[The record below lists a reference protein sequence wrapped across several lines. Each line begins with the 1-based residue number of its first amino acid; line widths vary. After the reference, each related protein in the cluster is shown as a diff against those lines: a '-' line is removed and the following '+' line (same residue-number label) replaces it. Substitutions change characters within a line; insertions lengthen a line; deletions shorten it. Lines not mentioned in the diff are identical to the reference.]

1 MLYCFKNLALSVMV
15 VLAGLTAAW
24 PVLSDDRPMVVASI
38 RPLSLLVRD
47 VAGDRVELTQLLP
60 DGQEPHHVALS
71 FSQRRALADADL
83 LAWIGPGLESY
94 IARVVAT
101 RSEDRVV
108 TAQAALA
115 SDDPHIW
122 LNPEAGRAVFHLIA
136 DRLAALYPALADT
149 IEARRQDFEKRF
161 QGALADWRTA
171 FADVDSG
178 RYLADHDAYRHF
190 TDFFG
195 LPAGGALTTA
205 SGQSLGARSLED
217 LYNTEKV
224 ACVVTEYSPPSTAA
238 RQLGS
243 RLGVPVVAIDPQGTA
258 IALDREAPDGYL
270 ALLAAVADGFGECFG
285 VGPGDSGLK

>member
-1 MLYCFKNLALSVMV
+1 MLYCFRQVVLSVLVALS
-15 VLAGLTAAW
+15 AAW
-24 PVLSDDRPMVVASI
+24 PVLADDRPMVVASI

-47 VAGDRVELTQLLP
+47 VAGDHVQLSQLLP

-108 TAQAALA
+108 TAQSVLT
-115 SDDPHIW
+115 SDDPHLW

-136 DRLAALYPALADT
+136 DRLVALYPALADT
-149 IEARRQDFEKRF
+149 IEARRRAFETRF
-161 QGALADWRTA
+161 QQALADWRAT
-171 FADVDSG
+171 FAKVDNG
-178 RYLADHDAYRHF
+178 HYLADHDAYRHF

-195 LPAGGALTTA
+195 LPAAGALTTA
-205 SGQSLGARSLED
+205 SGQSLGARSLEK
-217 LYNTEKV
+217 LYNTEEV
-224 ACVVTEYSPPSTAA
+224 ACVVSEYSPPPEAA
-238 RQLGS
+238 RQLGT

-258 IALDREAPDGYL
+258 IALDRKAPDGYL
-270 ALLAAVADGFGECFG
+270 SLLAAVAEGFGECFG
-285 VGPGDSGLK
+285 IVKDDRH

>member
-1 MLYCFKNLALSVMV
+1 MLYCFRRLALSAMV
-15 VLAGLTAAW
+15 ALAGLPAAW
-24 PVLSDDRPMVVASI
+24 PVLADDRPMIVTSI

-47 VAGDRVELTQLLP
+47 VAGDRVQLTQLLP

-101 RSEDRVV
+101 RAEDRVV
-108 TAQAALA
+108 TAEAVLS
-115 SDDPHIW
+115 SDDPHLW
-122 LNPEAGRAVFHLIA
+122 LNPDVGYAVFHMIA
-136 DRLAALYPALADT
+136 DRLMALYPTLADT
-149 IEARRQDFEKRF
+149 IEGRRQDFEERF
-161 QGALADWRTA
+161 QQALSDWRIT
-171 FADVDSG
+171 FANVDSG

-195 LPAGGALTTA
+195 LPAAGALTTA
-205 SGQSLGARSLED
+205 SGQSLGARSLEK
-217 LYNTEKV
+217 LYNTEEV
-224 ACVVTEYSPPSTAA
+224 VCVVTEHSPPPKGA

-258 IALDREAPDGYL
+258 IAVDGEAPDGYL
-270 ALLAAVADGFGECFG
+270 GLLTAVADGFGECFG
-285 VGPGDSGLK
+285 VGRSGNGLK